1 MKVNIE
7 TLDDLA
13 ASGRV
18 AQAIKK
24 LGIKKVDEMIR
35 NYPKL
40 EHRVGELEVKVE
52 EMCSELSRVNDN
64 FERICDLL
72 LEKNGGS
79 DTQKSIYHKGDD
91 NSRGKLINID
101 SKREGA
107 STLYPYVSVGSR

>member
-7 TLDDLA
+7 TLDDLV

-40 EHRVGELEVKVE
+40 EHRMGELEAEVKETKKEVSRLNHNVE
-52 EMCSELSRVNDN
+52 RM
-64 FERICDLL
+64 CDLL

-79 DTQKSIYHKGDD
+79 DTQKFIYHKGDD
-91 NSRGKLINID
+91 NNSVGKLVGIGP
-101 SKREGA
+101 KRER
-107 STLYPYVSVGSR
+107 YVSTPYLYVVE